1 MDMPILCTLTEAE
14 LKVRRQT
21 ILKTIREAALDVVEL
36 PAGYAYRF
44 KRTAEILTQL
54 VKLIDLERKC
64 CQFLTFKI
72 VVEPG
77 ETPLRL
83 EVTGPPKAKPVIAD
97 FFGGA

>member
-1 MDMPILCTLTEAE
+1 M
-14 LKVRRQT
+14 RQC
-21 ILKTIREAALDVVEL
+21 REWRDD
-36 PAGYAYRF
+36 
-44 KRTAEILTQL
+44 
-54 VKLIDLERKC
+54 DLERQC

-97 FFGGA
+97 FFGGAKMKNFS